1 MALLVVPC
9 VTGTEISPDH
19 HGAYGRGELDRGSH
33 LGHIFFWADVSRL
46 WDPAL
51 GLVPL
56 GLSSGVREKQP
67 PWFRCSPKGML
78 IWFPWEEGVLHLSK
92 IKCLWG

>member
-46 WDPAL
+46 WDPSPWAGTL
-51 GLVPL
+51 RSEERGEGEAAPLVQVQPKGDVNLVPL
-56 GLSSGVREKQP
+56 GGGGVALVQNEVP
-67 PWFRCSPKGML
+67 
-78 IWFPWEEGVLHLSK
+78 
-92 IKCLWG
+92 